1 MWNHSRRVWRR
12 SWNLDAR
19 MKFHLGNAHLMQI
32 FSLDMQIQSCDH
44 YAYPR
49 HMFSVE
55 TACWL
60 FKKFQS
66 QFWIFLV
73 TGIVCMGCVL
83 LETVRAWGVHKRVTD
98 RFLLG
103 FSLLL
108 VLGVCLCAEPL
119 SSVSSVS
126 GSVFQSSGLVIDQDE
141 LCSWRL
147 QLYWCIVSCE
157 FIWSEAWDDAHVR
170 LYRCRHLCTCN
181 RSYHEW
187 SHSSHYIDRFT
198 KVPNHVN

>member
-1 MWNHSRRVWRR
+1 MWNHSRRVWLR
-12 SWNLDAR
+12 SWNLDAP
-19 MKFHLGNAHLMQI
+19 MKFHLGNAHLMQT

-44 YAYPR
+44 DAYPR

-73 TGIVCMGCVL
+73 TGIVCVGCVL

-141 LCSWRL
+141 LFSWSL
-147 QLYWCIVSCE
+147 KL
-157 FIWSEAWDDAHVR
+157 
-170 LYRCRHLCTCN
+170 
-181 RSYHEW
+181 
-187 SHSSHYIDRFT
+187 HSQ
-198 KVPNHVN
+198 K